1 MLSMDATGRLMNLQF
16 IINLVFF
23 NNTEVSLVYSFSYD
37 IKKATCYSRFEFFC
51 DTVTLLHHKSHLSWS
66 AHSN

>member
-37 IKKATCYSRFEFFC
+37 IKKATCYSRFEFF
-51 DTVTLLHHKSHLSWS
+51 L
-66 AHSN
+66 